1 MHRRKKLLMAFKV
14 FLKNKWKHRKLGFN
28 RSEEIAFL
36 IEKKWH
42 VFISVTYLVAQ
53 NSSEKPI

>member
-1 MHRRKKLLMAFKV
+1 MAFKV
-14 FLKNKWKHRKLGFN
+14 FLKNKWKHRKLRFN

-42 VFISVTYLVAQ
+42 VFISVTYLVA
-53 NSSEKPI
+53 

>member
-1 MHRRKKLLMAFKV
+1 MAFKV
-14 FLKNKWKHRKLGFN
+14 FVKNKWKHRKLRFN